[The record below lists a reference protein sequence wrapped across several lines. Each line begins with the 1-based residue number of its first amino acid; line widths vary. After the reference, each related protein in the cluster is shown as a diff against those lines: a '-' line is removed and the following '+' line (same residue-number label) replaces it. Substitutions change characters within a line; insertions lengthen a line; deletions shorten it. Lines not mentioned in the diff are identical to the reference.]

1 MGTGYYSRI
10 PAHENIP
17 DIGASVLL
25 DSLLDDAVEPARALC
40 SMNRK
45 TSGAMLVAVVVL
57 AVESI
62 SLRVVLAAALLL
74 LPL

>member
-25 DSLLDDAVEPARALC
+25 DSLLDAVEPARALC

>member
-1 MGTGYYSRI
+1 M
-10 PAHENIP
+10 
-17 DIGASVLL
+17 LL
-25 DSLLDDAVEPARALC
+25 DSLLDAVEPARALC